1 MSVNFQFVALDKSE
15 FVSFSDFTDEELSNF
30 NARWVVADANPG
42 YPCRVSLRNAEI
54 GERVLAI
61 SYCFQNADSPYRA
74 SGPIF
79 VREIAE
85 TARPSIN
92 EIPKML
98 IDSLLSVR
106 AYNST
111 NSLIASDVVEGA
123 HLESVITNQL
133 SDDSVDYLHVH
144 YAKHGCFNSKVCRA

>member
-30 NARWVVADANPG
+30 NARWVVADTTPG
-42 YPCRVSLRNAEI
+42 YPCRVSLQNAEI

-111 NSLIASDVVEGA
+111 NSLIASDVVEGTN
-123 HLESVITNQL
+123 LESVITSQL
-133 SDDSVDYLHVH
+133 SDSSVDYLHVH
-144 YAKHGCFNSKVCRA
+144 YAKHGCFNSAVFRA

>member
-1 MSVNFQFVALDKSE
+1 MSVNFQFVALEKSA
-15 FVSFSDFTDEELSNF
+15 FDYFYAFPDEELSNR

-42 YPCRVSLRNAEI
+42 YPCRVSLQNAEV
-54 GERVLAI
+54 GEPVLAI

-79 VREIAE
+79 VREMAE

-123 HLESVITNQL
+123 HLESVITSQL

-144 YAKHGCFNSKVCRA
+144 YAKHGCFNSVVCRA